1 MGGSVTSV
9 RRALLFGLF
18 IWLTPFVV
26 AFLIFPLRESSR
38 PLFESIMPVAIAVP
52 TAVLGVRYLRN
63 VRQGLVREGILLGL
77 LWLAISIAIDAPL
90 MLLGGP
96 MRMTIG
102 AYVADIGITYLI
114 IPVVTVGLA
123 AAQSAGSA
131 QGSVASD

>member
-63 VRQGLVREGILLGL
+63 VRRGLVREGILLGL

>member
-1 MGGSVTSV
+1 MTSV
-9 RRALLFGLF
+9 RRALLFGFL
-18 IWLTPFVV
+18 IWLIPFVA

-38 PLFESIMPVAIAVP
+38 PLFESIMPVAITVP

-63 VRQGLVREGILLGL
+63 VRHGLVREGILLGL
-77 LWLAISIAIDAPL
+77 LWLAISIVIDAPL

-96 MRMTIG
+96 MRMTVG

-114 IPVVTVGLA
+114 IPAVTVGLA

-131 QGSVASD
+131 QGSAASD